1 MSDGTGGLQ
10 VRHLG
15 FGARALGYESA
26 WAEQRR
32 LHALRVAGRIPD
44 TLLLLEHPAVFTAGK
59 RTEVHERPTDGTPV
73 VDVDRGGKITFHGPG
88 QLVGYPIVALPDHVY
103 VVDYVR
109 RLEEALIRVC
119 ADLGLATGRV
129 AGRTGVWRPATA
141 DGLERKLAA
150 IGIRVSG
157 KVAMHGFALNADV
170 DLDRFAKIVP
180 CGIADAGVTSLTEE
194 LGRKVTVGEVLDS
207 TERHVRELLSWTPY
221 ERSGYLP
228 RSAAAAAGASGTALG
243 IG

>member
-1 MSDGTGGLQ
+1 VSDGTGGLQ

-15 FGARALGYESA
+15 FGARALDYESA

-129 AGRTGVWRPATA
+129 AGRTGVWRPATVCHRPTSA
-141 DGLERKLAA
+141 RGRS
-150 IGIRVSG
+150 RQPQSG
-157 KVAMHGFALNADV
+157 TRQHDHPYAGPDQNHVVA
-170 DLDRFAKIVP
+170 
-180 CGIADAGVTSLTEE
+180 CS
-194 LGRKVTVGEVLDS
+194 
-207 TERHVRELLSWTPY
+207 TPY
-221 ERSGYLP
+221 GTCPATAPSTGSNTEADTSTF
-228 RSAAAAAGASGTALG
+228 SARLETNASAKA
-243 IG
+243 

>member
-15 FGARALGYESA
+15 FGARALDYESA

-88 QLVGYPIVALPDHVY
+88 QLVGYPIVTLPEWRDGLRD
-103 VVDYVR
+103 VVAYVR
-109 RLEEALIRVC
+109 LLEDVLVGALAGFGIEAHREP
-119 ADLGLATGRV
+119 RY
-129 AGRTGVWRPATA
+129 TGVWV
-141 DGLERKLAA
+141 DDHKIAA
-150 IGIRVSG
+150 IGV
-157 KVAMHGFALNADV
+157 KVARGRTRHGFALNV
-170 DLDRFAKIVP
+170 DPDLGMFEHIVP
-180 CGIADAGVTSLTEE
+180 CGIPDRGVTSMAALLGDAPE
-194 LGRKVTVGEVLDS
+194 LRAVSEALLLVLG
-207 TERHVRELLSWTPY
+207 L
-221 ERSGYLP
+221 
-228 RSAAAAAGASGTALG
+228 
-243 IG
+243 